1 MPRPSVKDQRS
12 AQILDAFEICVAR
25 YGVEG
30 ATLERIAEEAGLAR
44 ALIRHNVGN
53 KDDLLDALTKRFFER
68 SDQSMK
74 KLIDMLPTKDRSET
88 MVDWLMEPGAGDA
101 QSVLVSEALIAAGAN
116 DPTLARRMRKWTRD
130 FIEDIASVLREDYPK
145 ADEQSIS
152 AVAAGITGIYFNVES
167 TTPLGPMSDVIEAS
181 RLAAHR
187 LLQSLEV

>member
-1 MPRPSVKDQRS
+1 MPRPSVKEQRS

-25 YGVEG
+25 FGVEG

-53 KDDLLDALTKRFFER
+53 KDDLLDALTERFFER
-68 SDQSMK
+68 SAQSMK
-74 KLIDMLPTKDRSET
+74 KFIAMLPAKNRSQT
-88 MVDWLMEPGAGDA
+88 MVDWLLEPGTGDA

-116 DPTLARRMRKWTRD
+116 DPPLARRMRKWTRG
-130 FIEDIASVLREDYPK
+130 FIEDIASVLREDHPK

-167 TTPLGPMSDVIEAS
+167 TIPLGPMSDVIEAS
-181 RLAAHR
+181 RDAAHR
-187 LLQSLEV
+187 LLKSLEA